1 MTDTTN
7 PAAASVA
14 LRVQASLRAELERLE
29 KMALAVRAEHSDAL
43 HQFRVSARRARAVIR
58 AARPVVG
65 DYYDVLDVELRWLGT
80 ETGPARDL
88 EVLQANLEPVVAALD
103 EDEGG
108 GLAILSVVR
117 ADQEVARRRVIEALL
132 SERFSVLLEVFR
144 SATVAPAAVVGDESP
159 QSIARGQ
166 VERLWKARR
175 RLGDDPTDTALHAIR
190 IKVKRTRYAVEVLVG
205 RDAEEAKE
213 LTKAL
218 RNLQDLIGVHQD
230 AHVAEERIRA
240 YAVPGADLA
249 AGRII
254 ERERSIRVKVRQRL
268 PTAWRRLAR
277 ASGTANA

>member
-14 LRVQASLRAELERLE
+14 IRVQASLRSELARLE
-29 KMALAVRAEHSDAL
+29 EMAVAVRADRSDAL
-43 HQFRVSARRARAVIR
+43 HQFRVSARRARAVVR
-58 AARPVVG
+58 AARPVIG
-65 DYYDVLDVELRWLGT
+65 DHYDALDVELRWLGA

-88 EVLQANLEPVVAALD
+88 EVLQANLEPVVAELD
-103 EDEGG
+103 DDEEGG
-108 GLAILSVVR
+108 RAILAVVQ
-117 ADQEVARRRVIEALL
+117 ADQEIARQRVIDALL
-132 SERFSVLLEVFR
+132 SERFSTLLDVFR

-159 QSIARGQ
+159 HSIARGQ

-175 RLGDDPTDTALHAIR
+175 RLGDDPTDIALHAFR

-205 RDAEEAKE
+205 RDVDDAKD
-213 LTKAL
+213 LIKAL

-240 YAVPGADLA
+240 YAVPGAELA

-254 ERERSIRVKVRQRL
+254 ERERSIRARVRQRL
-268 PTAWRRLAR
+268 PAAWRRLAQ
-277 ASGTANA
+277 ASE